1 MLVQYTVTNQ
11 LTVWRDYERI
21 ILRLHLLYLLLF
33 WNYKILSLNSHLDLK
48 KWYLKGE
55 GQWS

>member
-11 LTVWRDYERI
+11 LTVWRDYKRI

-33 WNYKILSLNSHLDLK
+33 WKYKILSFNSHLNLN
-48 KWYLKGE
+48 GI
-55 GQWS
+55 